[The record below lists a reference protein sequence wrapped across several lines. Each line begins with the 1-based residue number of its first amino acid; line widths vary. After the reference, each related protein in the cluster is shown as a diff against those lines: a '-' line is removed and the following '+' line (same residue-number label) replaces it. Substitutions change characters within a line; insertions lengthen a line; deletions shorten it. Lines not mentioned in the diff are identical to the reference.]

1 MNQRSQRQRIVEYIQ
16 DRYGTDPEYLWKKF
30 PGYAVFRQPA
40 SRKWFAIVADI
51 PRNRLELEG
60 DGLVDVIDVK
70 CGSIMV
76 GSLLAQD
83 GYCPA
88 YHMNKGTWIA
98 VILDGIVP
106 DEDIYPL
113 LELSYDSVSPKSK
126 PHGRRQIF

>member
-1 MNQRSQRQRIVEYIQ
+1 MDQRSQRQRMIEYIW
-16 DRYGTDPEYLWKKF
+16 DRYAAEPEYLWTKY
-30 PGYAVFRQPA
+30 PNYAVFRQPA

-70 CGSIMV
+70 CGPIMV

-98 VILDGIVP
+98 IILNGTVP

-113 LELSYDSVSPKSK
+113 LELSYESVAPKREK
-126 PHGRRQIF
+126 P